1 MAIEGRRKYRLVG
14 TVFSVIGVVMLLLA
28 GWTGSRQYNI
38 LKSWPTVEAEVV
50 NSQVIRYHD
59 AERGTMYRAAIDFRM
74 LWKAQ
79 NTPHPP
85 PRAIAL
91 PAIPR

>member
-1 MAIEGRRKYRLVG
+1 MAIEGSRKHRLVG
-14 TVFSVIGVVMLLLA
+14 TVFSIIGVVMLLLA
-28 GWTGSRQYNI
+28 GWTGRRQYNI

-50 NSQVIRYHD
+50 NSHLIRYHD
-59 AERGTMYRAAIDFRM
+59 AESGTMYERPLTSAM